1 MEKRPVSRLDST
13 TLFSASR
20 FLRAFR
26 QLIGICL
33 LTCSASSLS
42 GQSND
47 IRLIFAGDIMMHQSQ
62 IDAAER
68 KDGTYDFSSVFQY
81 VSPLLKEADL
91 VIGNLELTLPGKSP
105 YAGYPN
111 FRSPDTLAHTLL
123 KAGFDILVT
132 SNNHS
137 NDAKTDGI
145 VHTIEALHRKGI
157 ISTGTF
163 VDSSDRAERY
173 PLVIEKKGFRIGLL
187 NYTYGTNDPNV
198 PEPCI
203 VNLIDTLQIKDDL
216 KALQKK
222 EPDIIIAFMHWGDE
236 YHLDENE
243 KQQHLTWMLFKSGV
257 DLVIGAHPH
266 VAQPVKL
273 LHEYHLDGLR
283 QGLVAYSLGNAVSGQ
298 VRANTDMG
306 LLLEVTYRR
315 DLLTREV
322 QLRNHYYLPIWR
334 YRGWDEEGRRVISI
348 LPVSAFEEDDPP
360 FLLRPSDRERMNSV
374 TKRIRKH
381 LKRYHSSERRVSLHA
396 WKRTTKK

>member
-1 MEKRPVSRLDST
+1 MKKRQE
-13 TLFSASR
+13 
-20 FLRAFR
+20 LRIGSYLLPGTFR
-26 QLIGICL
+26 L
-33 LTCSASSLS
+33 LTMSFLLVCFTLTLP
-42 GQSND
+42 GQPND
-47 IRLIFAGDIMMHQSQ
+47 LRLIFAGDIMMHQSQ
-62 IDAAER
+62 INAAER
-68 KDGTYDFSSVFQY
+68 KDGTYDFSPVFQY

-91 VIGNLELTLPGKSP
+91 AIGNLELTLPGKPP

-123 KAGFDILVT
+123 EAGFDILVT

-137 NDAKTDGI
+137 NDAVADGI
-145 VHTIEALHRKGI
+145 VHTIEALDRKGI
-157 ISTGTF
+157 ITSGPF
-163 VDSSDRAERY
+163 VDSSDRAKRY

-187 NYTYGTNDPNV
+187 NYTYGTNDPHI

-203 VNLIDTLQIKDDL
+203 VNLIDTLQIKTDL

-243 KQQHLTWMLFKSGV
+243 KQQQLTWMLFESGV

-273 LHEYHLDGLR
+273 LHEYRQEGLR

-298 VRANTDMG
+298 VRTNTDMG

-315 DLLTREV
+315 DPLTREV
-322 QLRNHYYLPIWR
+322 QLRDHHYLPIWR
-334 YRGWDEEGRRVISI
+334 YRGWDEEGHRVISI
-348 LPVSAFEEDDPP
+348 LPVSAFEKDDPP
-360 FLLRPSDRERMNSV
+360 FLLKPSDRERMDSV
-374 TKRIRKH
+374 TKRIREH